1 MEENIK
7 TPSSGLGLGLLPLLG
22 AAAAYFAL
30 RQDRQLDPRAAA
42 YCAAGYEMLAHALV
56 AIDACEF
63 GKASIALRE
72 AERCADEGLT
82 FAPEHTVTLPE
93 DLAYSRDGSILIRH
107 SEDRGRF
114 ERFLTDTQAL
124 YEAFLVS
131 LPGAARCK
139 ACERRVGTG
148 DPCVCAPCRQAAYE
162 ACAPEEA
169 VRAHLFARISA
180 TETLNAEI
188 AASAKSWKDRADA
201 TLRSVKEKLGL
212 SDKEAA
218 LVAERADKAPER
230 E

>member
-1 MEENIK
+1 MEENTK
-7 TPSSGLGLGLLPLLG
+7 TPSSGLGLLGLLG
-22 AAAAYFAL
+22 AAATYFAL
-30 RQDRQLDPRAAA
+30 RQHRQLDPRAAT

-72 AERCADEGLT
+72 AERCADEGLN

-107 SEDRGRF
+107 SEDRERF
-114 ERFLTDTQAL
+114 ERFLETTQAS

-131 LPGAARCK
+131 LPGASRCK

-169 VRAHLFARISA
+169 VRAHLFDRISA
-180 TETLNAEI
+180 TETLNAEL
-188 AASAKSWKDRADA
+188 AAAAKNWKDRADA